1 MHWPGDPT
9 SGLRA
14 VRYAESITI
23 HVELLPDQSE
33 GRIYSPYLSVKYAV
47 ATADDYKADKN
58 VTVSLPLLLINEQIF
73 VEFYWNNTELD
84 GHIMKIHLSTV
95 YTRI

>member
-23 HVELLPDQSE
+23 HVELLPDQSD
-33 GRIYSPYLSVKYAV
+33 GLIYPPYLSVKYAV
-47 ATADDYKADKN
+47 ATADDYDANKN
-58 VTVSLPLLLINEQIF
+58 VTVSLPLLLINDQ
-73 VEFYWNNTELD
+73 FY
-84 GHIMKIHLSTV
+84 
-95 YTRI
+95 